1 MECITSKENHKD
13 GNSKKEC
20 TRNENSSAT
29 NIRNL
34 LSGRKETIN
43 DTNDDPIGPVQKK
56 NIKIPTS
63 TMEDNEIYD
72 NYNLCASDIA
82 NEEGKAY

>member
-1 MECITSKENHKD
+1 MEYITNKENHKD

-20 TRNENSSAT
+20 TRNKNPPAT
-29 NIRNL
+29 NIKNL
-34 LSGRKETIN
+34 LPGGKETIN

-56 NIKIPTS
+56 NIKIPTP
-63 TMEDNEIYD
+63 TMEDDEIYD
-72 NYNLCASDIA
+72 NYNLCTSDIA